1 MVKGYCH
8 AHVVELRILH
18 WMAKLGYKSKENL
31 DTLCKKPKRLGRK
44 QMYGFDGGGQ
54 APFEFLINS
63 RIPIGN
69 LFYWVKGAPPM
80 WDSLWHT
87 FFREL

>member
-18 WMAKLGYKSKENL
+18 RMAKFL
-31 DTLCKKPKRLGRK
+31 DTVCKKP
-44 QMYGFDGGGQ
+44 GFDGGGQ

-63 RIPIGN
+63 RIPIGT
-69 LFYWVKGAPPM
+69 LFYWVKGAPPHVGFALAYFFPRALSN
-80 WDSLWHT
+80 SLT
-87 FFREL
+87 FLP